1 MQLDLLLFHLHYQK
15 CMETRKP
22 PNTTTTIGASSSS
35 NIEKRTETQE
45 AISVKKRLTTKSST
59 EERTATFADKPV
71 ERRLMVKTDTENYD
85 LLMPL
90 ESVGSPP
97 LNTASTLF
105 SDETGVETNPWND
118 DFGQT
123 KILTILDDP
132 KEVN

>member
-1 MQLDLLLFHLHYQK
+1 
-15 CMETRKP
+15 MELPAQAVHFREEAVDDEVI
-22 PNTTTTIGASSSS
+22 NRGANSH
-35 NIEKRTETQE
+35 
-45 AISVKKRLTTKSST
+45 V
-59 EERTATFADKPV
+59 ADKLV
-71 ERRLMVKTDTENYD
+71 ERRLTVKTDTEKYD

-90 ESVGSPP
+90 ESVDSLP
-97 LNTASTLF
+97 LNTVSTLF